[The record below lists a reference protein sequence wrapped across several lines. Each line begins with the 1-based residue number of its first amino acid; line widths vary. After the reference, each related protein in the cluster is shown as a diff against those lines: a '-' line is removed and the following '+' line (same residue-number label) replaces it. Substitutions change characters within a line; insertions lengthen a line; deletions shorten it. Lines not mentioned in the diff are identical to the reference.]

1 MVIMMVL
8 IPGSDFSSLLSQDL
22 LFFLQFQKLLVRK
35 REDKLCCCFMRDTMT
50 PELSAWLGKYDIIP
64 SGYIVYVFSGRSLL
78 LWLFLLLLSS
88 SRGASGSKPWDR
100 KITALLSGKCKHG
113 DFEEK
118 HRGSKISLKFS
129 LFIYT

>member
-35 REDKLCCCFMRDTMT
+35 REDMLCCCFMRDTVT
-50 PELSAWLGKYDIIP
+50 PELSAWLEIYDIIP

-88 SRGASGSKPWDR
+88 SRGASGSNPGTGRLQLFSQENANMGTSK
-100 KITALLSGKCKHG
+100 KNI
-113 DFEEK
+113 EEAK
-118 HRGSKISLKFS
+118 SV
-129 LFIYT
+129 